1 MASSLRI
8 VAALLSGACL
18 AACALPAPDYR
29 VVQYPAPYRK
39 DSEGAA
45 IDNEDMRLDAEGYRI
60 DKRGN
65 RIETVDIPAKTA
77 GQASNA
83 MAGFYISSAG
93 DRAPGRVM
101 APSEGATSG
110 AGYGPGSATITPGT
124 ETPASTGMPPMTTPG
139 MTTTTPGATGQPV
152 PLTPK

>member
-29 VVQYPAPYRK
+29 VVKYPAPFRK
-39 DSEGAA
+39 DAEGAA

-65 RIETVDIPAKTA
+65 RIEPVDIPAKTA

-83 MAGFYISSAG
+83 MAGFYISSVG
-93 DRAPGRVM
+93 DHAPGRVM
-101 APSEGATSG
+101 APSEGASSG
-110 AGYGPGSATITPGT
+110 AGYGPGSATITPGPDLT
-124 ETPASTGMPPMTTPG
+124 APSPTMPPAS
-139 MTTTTPGATGQPV
+139 GQPV
-152 PLTPK
+152 PLSPPR

>member
-29 VVQYPAPYRK
+29 VLQYPAPYRK
-39 DSEGAA
+39 DSDGAA
-45 IDNEDMRLDAEGYRI
+45 VDNEDMKLDAEGYRV
-60 DKRGN
+60 DKKGN
-65 RIETVDIPAKTA
+65 RIEPVDIPAKTA

-83 MAGFYISSAG
+83 MAGFYISSTG
-93 DRAPGRVM
+93 QRAPGQVM
-101 APSEGATSG
+101 TPSEGAASG
-110 AGYGPGSATITPGT
+110 AGFGPGSATVTPGP
-124 ETPASTGMPPMTTPG
+124 EMPPAGMAP

-152 PLTPK
+152 PLTPPK

>member
-29 VVQYPAPYRK
+29 VLQFPAPYRK

-65 RIETVDIPAKTA
+65 RIEPVDIPAKTA

-83 MAGFYISSAG
+83 MAGFYISSTG
-93 DRAPGRVM
+93 QHAPGQVM
-101 APSEGATSG
+101 APSEGAASG
-110 AGYGPGSATITPGT
+110 AGFGPGSATV
-124 ETPASTGMPPMTTPG
+124 TPAPDLPSGTPPMTT
-139 MTTTTPGATGQPV
+139 MTPGATGQPV
-152 PLTPK
+152 PLAPPK